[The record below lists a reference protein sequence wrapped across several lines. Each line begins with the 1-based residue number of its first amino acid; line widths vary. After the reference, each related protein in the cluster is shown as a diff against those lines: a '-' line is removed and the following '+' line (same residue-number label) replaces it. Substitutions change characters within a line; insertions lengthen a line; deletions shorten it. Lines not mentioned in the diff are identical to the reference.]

1 MFQVLD
7 HGEVVFTGGLS
18 QTTQYVI
25 DHYGNTLDGAIRSG
39 VRISYVDPHFGSH
52 EVGETIPGRTVRD
65 FWGPI
70 EDWEID

>member
-7 HGEVVFTGGLS
+7 HGDVVFTGELS

-39 VRISYVDPHFGSH
+39 VRISYADPH
-52 EVGETIPGRTVRD
+52 VGLNVVRQTIPGSAVRD
-65 FWGPI
+65 FWAPI